1 MTPVALL
8 VIDIQQAAFDG
19 VFCPPIDR
27 AADLVANAGSLV
39 TAARAAGTPVIFV
52 QHCEGKGE
60 PFEEGTPHWQ
70 FHEQLTPQPG
80 DLVVRK
86 YASSA
91 FENTDLQTKL
101 DALGARELVVC
112 GLQSDFCVSN
122 TSKSALSLGY
132 RVRIAS
138 DAHSTWDLDGET
150 AAAISERV
158 NAGLQ
163 TLGAVLDSTAS
174 IAQTLRRLP
183 GDTP

>member
-1 MTPVALL
+1 MNSVALL
-8 VIDIQQAAFDG
+8 VIDIQRAAFDG
-19 VFCPPIDR
+19 ALCPPIDR
-27 AADLVANAGSLV
+27 AADLVANAGILI

-70 FHEQLTPQPG
+70 FHERLTPRPG
-80 DLVVRK
+80 DLVVKK

-91 FENTDLQTKL
+91 FENTDLQAKL
-101 DALGARELVVC
+101 EALGARDLVVC

-138 DAHSTWDLDGET
+138 DAHSTWDLKGET
-150 AAAISERV
+150 AQAISDRV
-158 NAGLQ
+158 NSELQ
-163 TLGAVLDSTAS
+163 ALGAALAATDSLVRTLGRNA
-174 IAQTLRRLP
+174 
-183 GDTP
+183 